1 MTLCLLVEVN
11 ADFSEAVLFDIEKQE
26 NTTVLLSKND
36 YESLSTITASTDEE
50 IFLEIDM
57 SKKQIVWNNQWRKE
71 QNLHE
76 KGNVSA

>member
-1 MTLCLLVEVN
+1 MLKGGGIMTLCLLVEVN

-57 SKKQIVWNNQWRKE
+57 SKKQIVWNNQ
-71 QNLHE
+71 
-76 KGNVSA
+76 

>member
-50 IFLEIDM
+50 D
-57 SKKQIVWNNQWRKE
+57 S
-71 QNLHE
+71 
-76 KGNVSA
+76 